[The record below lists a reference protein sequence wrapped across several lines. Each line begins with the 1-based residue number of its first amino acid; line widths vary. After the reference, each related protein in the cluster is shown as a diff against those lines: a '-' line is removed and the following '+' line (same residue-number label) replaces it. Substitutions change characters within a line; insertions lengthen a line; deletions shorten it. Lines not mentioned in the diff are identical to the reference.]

1 MKTIFS
7 KQVVITAAVFALA
20 IAGAFT
26 TNAMEKNSR
35 STALIDGYVRLNPA
49 GLCNEE
55 QTYECDTDNFGAI
68 CRVSANPASQQVYAK
83 NANGACTVEVYRP
96 QQ

>member
-7 KQVVITAAVFALA
+7 KQVLPVAVFALA

-26 TNAMEKNSR
+26 TNAMERNSR
-35 STALIDGYVRLNPA
+35 SVDAIDGFKRLNPA
-49 GLCNEE
+49 GLCDDE
-55 QTYECDTDNFGAI
+55 QSYSCESVNTGAI
-68 CRVSANPASQQVYAK
+68 CRVSASPSSQQVYAK

-96 QQ
+96 Q

>member
-7 KQVVITAAVFALA
+7 KQSVIPAAVFALA

-26 TNAMEKNSR
+26 TNAMER
-35 STALIDGYVRLNPA
+35 STTSATDIEGFKRLNPA
-49 GLCNEE
+49 GLCNDEE
-55 QTYECDTDNFGAI
+55 LYSCSTDSSGAL
-68 CRVSANPASQQVYAK
+68 CRISASPSSQQVYAK